1 MISTP
6 AEDIALTNLMLARLR
21 PVLGARAEAY
31 VKWYVG
37 GAFNGA
43 GFECGGRFADVSF
56 FHDDSRRT
64 SAAVAQ
70 SYRIGCGYACVNTW
84 EFELPGVAEAL
95 RAAEQEFAAL
105 RASSAEV
112 LAQVAR
118 LQVWV
123 IFQSTAEASAVD
135 HLRLASAIVALTGGI
150 STIAGAPY
158 ELPAD
163 SGEWNGDVEVV
174 WPTPIPEAEI
184 RARLA
189 PLFTNLGDQSLFG
202 FGAMCPNHDGA
213 HCPEKALR
221 YAHLTARQF

>member
-56 FHDDSRRT
+56 FHEDSRRT
-64 SAAVAQ
+64 AAAVAQ

-105 RASSAEV
+105 RASSPGV
-112 LAQVAR
+112 LTRVAR

-123 IFQSTAEASAVD
+123 IYQSTTESSAVD

-150 STIAGAPY
+150 STIAGSPY
-158 ELPAD
+158 ELPPD

-184 RARLA
+184 QARLA

-202 FGAMCPNHDGA
+202 FGAMCPNHDGE

-221 YAHLTARQF
+221 YAHLTGRQF

>member
-56 FHDDSRRT
+56 FHDDTPRT
-64 SAAVAQ
+64 AAAVAQ

-95 RAAEQEFAAL
+95 RDAEREFAAL
-105 RASSAEV
+105 RVSAQV
-112 LAQVAR
+112 LTQVAR
-118 LQVWV
+118 IQVWH
-123 IFQSTAEASAVD
+123 IFQSSSATSLAD
-135 HLRLASAIVALTGGI
+135 HQRIVSEILAVTGGAPAV
-150 STIAGAPY
+150 AGAPY
-158 ELPAD
+158 ELPPD
-163 SGEWNGDVEVV
+163 SGEWNGDVEIVLPAPV
-174 WPTPIPEAEI
+174 PEAEI
-184 RARLA
+184 RVRLGR
-189 PLFTNLGDQSLFG
+189 LFTNLGDQSLFG

-213 HCPEKALR
+213 HCAEKALR